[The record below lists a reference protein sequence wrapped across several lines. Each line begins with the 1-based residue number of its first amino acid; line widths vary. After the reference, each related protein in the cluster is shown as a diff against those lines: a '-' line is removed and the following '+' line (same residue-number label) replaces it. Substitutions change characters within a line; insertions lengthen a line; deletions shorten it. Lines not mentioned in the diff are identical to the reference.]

1 MKKIIIYI
9 LFSSLCIAKSFT
21 LSVGVENS
29 GNFDNGYEVDSNP
42 RVDLEYL
49 NHEKTFAFGIGG
61 GINYVN
67 VDKENYLLLTSISL
81 NSAVNIVNNEVY
93 KVYAGLNLIY
103 PYPFVTVYHVDN
115 NIVSIHPSF
124 SHELKVGVY
133 YNDFNA
139 SLGLSTIYLKKAYSN
154 TETTDKINR
163 LSVNVGYLLF

>member
-1 MKKIIIYI
+1 MKEIK
-9 LFSSLCIAKSFT
+9 
-21 LSVGVENS
+21 
-29 GNFDNGYEVDSNP
+29 
-42 RVDLEYL
+42 DL
-49 NHEKTFAFGIGG
+49 KFGF
-61 GINYVN
+61 N
-67 VDKENYLLLTSISL
+67 DAENYKRPE
-81 NSAVNIVNNEVY
+81 NKAVFDKYFLRTTEFNEIFKPSTNFIIGEKGTGKTAYATYIVNNEVY
-93 KVYAGLNLIY
+93 KVYAGLNLVY

>member
-1 MKKIIIYI
+1 MKKIIVYI
-9 LFSSLCIAKSFT
+9 LFSSICLAKSFT
-21 LSVGVENS
+21 LSIGIENA

-42 RVDLEYL
+42 RIDIEYL
-49 NHEKTFAFGIGG
+49 NHDKTFAFGIGG

-81 NSAVNIVNNEVY
+81 NSAVNIFSNELY
-93 KVYAGLNLIY
+93 KVYGGINIAY

-124 SHELKVGVY
+124 SYELKLGMN

-139 SLGLSTIYLKKAYSN
+139 SLGLSTIYLKKAQAN

-163 LSVNVGYLLF
+163 LSVSAGYLLF